1 MISVIVPV
9 YNEEEVMEESFKRI
23 KETAEKFG
31 VSKSTVHKDITE
43 HLKKLDSMLYYDV
56 ESVLKRNLKERH
68 IRGGLATKNKY
79 LNKN

>member
-31 VSKSTVHKDITE
+31 EEYELVFVNDGSRDKSLEMLKEYAKVDSTVK
-43 HLKKLDSMLYYDV
+43 
-56 ESVLKRNLKERH
+56 VLSFSRNFGH
-68 IRGGLATKNKY
+68 QAAVSCGMKY
-79 LNKN
+79 